1 MRRRAIAGV
10 GAEGVADV
18 GDARAEAAV
27 NAGTDAGAGTDTDA
41 DAEFQAYMAARW
53 PVLVRTAFLLTGDR
67 FLAEDLAQTAL
78 TRVYASWRR
87 VRRADDVDAYVR
99 RVMVNANSGRFR
111 KRRVVERLVAVPAD
125 GRSHVP
131 HEPLAERSAL
141 MAALAELPARQR
153 AVVVLRYWEDLPER
167 EVAAVLGCSVG
178 TVKSQASKGLA
189 RLRTSAVLGGRDS
202 MLAESGGKE
211 PE

>member
-1 MRRRAIAGV
+1 MRRSAIAGAGADGGAGDVGV
-10 GAEGVADV
+10 GAV
-18 GDARAEAAV
+18 AEA
-27 NAGTDAGAGTDTDA
+27 DADL

-99 RVMVNANSGRFR
+99 RVLVNANTGRFR
-111 KRRVVERLVAVPAD
+111 KRRVAEHLVAVPLD
-125 GRSHVP
+125 GRSHTP
-131 HEPLAERSAL
+131 HEPIAQRSAL

-153 AVVVLRYWEDLPER
+153 AVVVLRYWEDLSER
-167 EVAAVLGCSVG
+167 DVASVMGCSVG
-178 TVKSQASKGLA
+178 TVKSQASKALA
-189 RLRTSAVLGGRDS
+189 RLRASAVLVDRDS
-202 MLAESGGKE
+202 TAAESGRKE

>member
-1 MRRRAIAGV
+1 MRRRSIAVPGVEPVAADRAGV
-10 GAEGVADV
+10 RTAAD
-18 GDARAEAAV
+18 GGLDS
-27 NAGTDAGAGTDTDA
+27 

-99 RVMVNANSGRFR
+99 RVLVNANSGRFR
-111 KRRVVERLVAVPAD
+111 KRRVDEHLVPVPQD

-131 HEPLAERSAL
+131 HEPIAQRSAL
-141 MAALAELPARQR
+141 MAALAELPPRQR
-153 AVVVLRYWEDLPER
+153 AVVVLRYWEDLSER
-167 EVAAVLGCSVG
+167 EVATVLGCAVG
-178 TVKSQASKGLA
+178 TVKSQAAKALA
-189 RLRTSAVLGGRDS
+189 RLRNSSVLLDRDS
-202 MLAESGGKE
+202 VLAESGGKE
-211 PE
+211 RQ

>member
-10 GAEGVADV
+10 VGAEAG
-18 GDARAEAAV
+18 AV
-27 NAGTDAGAGTDTDA
+27 TDAAGDTAADADADADA

-99 RVMVNANSGRFR
+99 RVLVNANAGRFR
-111 KRRVVERLVAVPAD
+111 KRRVDERLVAVPAD

-131 HEPLAERSAL
+131 HEPIAERSAL

-153 AVVVLRYWEDLPER
+153 AVVVLRYWEDLSER
-167 EVAAVLGCSVG
+167 EVAAVLGCSIG
-178 TVKSQASKGLA
+178 TVKSQASKGLT
-189 RLRTSAVLGGRDS
+189 RLRNSAVLGDRDS
-202 MLAESGGKE
+202 VLAESRGRE
-211 PE
+211 SE

>member
-1 MRRRAIAGV
+1 MRRRPTAEAVAGAAVGDV
-10 GAEGVADV
+10 GA
-18 GDARAEAAV
+18 GDAAGSRVAAS
-27 NAGTDAGAGTDTDA
+27 ADADA

-99 RVMVNANSGRFR
+99 RVLVNANSGRFR
-111 KRRVVERLVAVPAD
+111 KRRVAEHLVAVPQD
-125 GRSHVP
+125 GRSHAP

-141 MAALAELPARQR
+141 MAALAELPPRQR
-153 AVVVLRYWEDLPER
+153 AVVVLRYWEDLSER
-167 EVAAVLGCSVG
+167 EVASVLGCSTG
-178 TVKSQASKGLA
+178 TVKSQASKALA
-189 RLRTSAVLGGRDS
+189 RLRNSAVLADRDS
-202 MLAESGGKE
+202 VLAESGRKE

>member
-1 MRRRAIAGV
+1 MRRSAIAGA
-10 GAEGVADV
+10 GAEGGAGDV
-18 GDARAEAAV
+18 GVGALAEV
-27 NAGTDAGAGTDTDA
+27 DVDL

-99 RVMVNANSGRFR
+99 RVLVNANSGRFR
-111 KRRVVERLVAVPAD
+111 KRRVAEHLVAVPVD

-131 HEPLAERSAL
+131 HEPIAQRSAL

-153 AVVVLRYWEDLPER
+153 AVVVLRYWEDLSER
-167 EVAAVLGCSVG
+167 EAASVMGCSVG
-178 TVKSQASKGLA
+178 TVKSQASKALA
-189 RLRTSAVLGGRDS
+189 RLRASAVLVDRDS
-202 MLAESGGKE
+202 SAVQSGRKE